1 MLWRLMQSSFIIKF
15 KFDTNFG
22 NCYTQT
28 MIFEYGKNYSYL
40 FLVFFVSAIILI
52 IAGFILIALY
62 LLLFTRVFFLISQLR
77 SGVFLNRKCT
87 AEFKKGSSN
96 YNLLIFLNIIAI
108 IFTTFV
114 TYLYMSLLGYSSV
127 FAL

>member
-1 MLWRLMQSSFIIKF
+1 MLWGLVESSSIIKF
-15 KFDTNFG
+15 KFNTNSG

-40 FLVFFVSAIILI
+40 FLIFFASAISLMM
-52 IAGFILIALY
+52 AGFILIVLY
-62 LLLFTRVFFLISQLR
+62 LLLFTRVFLLISQLR
-77 SGVFLNRKCT
+77 SGVGLNRKWT

-96 YNLLIFLNIIAI
+96 YNLLIFLNIIAV

-114 TYLYMSLLGYSSV
+114 TFLYMSLLGHSSV